1 MSASLIG
8 GLGSSAFRLAAL
20 RHRDIDGSD
29 LALGVDLHGLHA
41 GGKSRSLDEHLDLA
55 TARRALQ
62 IAEKIPARFAPVA
75 VNAVTLARNVGTQVE
90 FVAVAGAAESLLQ
103 TQSGAVDIVGGL
115 ASDAL
120 GCSVGKRDCAVA
132 GPRSVKTGKWP
143 RLSIAYRHQQHERSA
158 DPSSRDSL
166 SEQPGTKQ
174 FHIHR
179 LTLFGFM
186 STCPRCP
193 RIKSFLIRSYCRAES
208 SRCARCAMAPNTSPN
223 CPRPNTMPAMEA
235 LLLVAEQD

>member
-29 LALGVDLHGLHA
+29 LALGVDLHGLLVAGGSQRHA

-75 VNAVTLARNVGTQVE
+75 LNAVTLARNVGTQVE

-103 TQSGAVDIVGGL
+103 TQSGAVDIVAGL

-132 GPRSVKTGKWP
+132 GFNGSWSGNGTVALSDADNMSAAPTPAAVIACPNKPEPNNFISNFPIQMTFLYEPRFP
-143 RLSIAYRHQQHERSA
+143 RYL
-158 DPSSRDSL
+158 
-166 SEQPGTKQ
+166 QPK
-174 FHIHR
+174 
-179 LTLFGFM
+179 
-186 STCPRCP
+186 P
-193 RIKSFLIRSYCRAES
+193 
-208 SRCARCAMAPNTSPN
+208 
-223 CPRPNTMPAMEA
+223 
-235 LLLVAEQD
+235 

>member
-29 LALGVDLHGLHA
+29 LALGVDLHGLLAA
-41 GGKSRSLDEHLDLA
+41 GGSQRRKSRSLDEHLDLA

-90 FVAVAGAAESLLQ
+90 FVAVAGAVESLLQ
-103 TQSGAVDIVGGL
+103 TQSGAVDIVAGL

-143 RLSIAYRHQQHERSA
+143 RLGMAYRHRQHERSA

-166 SEQPGTKQ
+166 SQQAGAEQ
-174 FHIHR
+174 FHIEFSHSNDV
-179 LTLFGFM
+179 TPF
-186 STCPRCP
+186 
-193 RIKSFLIRSYCRAES
+193 RIYEYTPLRVCAHKTPNVS
-208 SRCARCAMAPNTSPN
+208 SGG
-223 CPRPNTMPAMEA
+223 PADLKISHSITA
-235 LLLVAEQD
+235 DP

>member
-1 MSASLIG
+1 MNRIRPIKKTAQRTKNVHFIAILPQKTFSLHKRGQI
-8 GLGSSAFRLAAL
+8 SSMVESRQLF
-20 RHRDIDGSD
+20 HRKETAMAYSD
-29 LALGVDLHGLHA
+29 LALGVDLHGLLVAGGSQRHA

-55 TARRALQ
+55 AARRALQ
-62 IAEKIPARFAPVA
+62 IAEKVPARFGPVA

-132 GPRSVKTGKWP
+132 GPRSVKAGKWP
-143 RLSIAYRHQQHERSA
+143 RLGMAYRHRQHERTA
-158 DPSSRDSL
+158 DSSNRDSL

-174 FHIHR
+174 FHIEFSHSNDV
-179 LTLFGFM
+179 LM
-186 STCPRCP
+186 
-193 RIKSFLIRSYCRAES
+193 
-208 SRCARCAMAPNTSPN
+208 
-223 CPRPNTMPAMEA
+223 
-235 LLLVAEQD
+235 